1 MKHSSQRGRHGNR
14 LALVIVIL
22 AVIGAGLFGVRI
34 WEERQDKAAAG
45 NSEPALNER
54 PRVYYNNSWYVLR
67 DDLET
72 FLVMGLDQYEYAI
85 NQTDGY
91 NNHQQADFLLL
102 MIADKKSNTYTALH
116 INRDTMAEIQRL
128 GLNGQK
134 LDTFT
139 GQLALAHTYGSGG
152 KDSCRNTVT
161 AVSRF
166 LYDVP
171 IDHYFSVTMDAIPVL
186 NDLVGGVTVHIDD
199 DFSAVDPSMK
209 QGRDIRLVGQQA
221 LTFVRFRR
229 GVGDQTNL
237 SRMERQRAFISALYI
252 QLSEKMQENES
263 FGRQLA
269 LKLADYTVSDL
280 TTTELSNFAE
290 RYKDYT
296 FVGIRSMQGEAVKGE
311 QFMEYYVDEADLQRL
326 VIELFFERTDR

>member
-1 MKHSSQRGRHGNR
+1 MKNSSQRGKHGNR

-22 AVIGAGLFGVRI
+22 AVIGAGLFGIRI

-45 NSEPALNER
+45 DQEPALNDR
-54 PRVYYNNSWYVLR
+54 PRVYYNDSWYVLR

-171 IDHYFSVTMDAIPVL
+171 IDHYFSVTMDAIPIL

-199 DFSAVDPSMK
+199 DFSAVDPSLK

-221 LTFVRFRR
+221 LTFVRFRK

-252 QLSEKMQENES
+252 QLSEKMQENEG

-296 FVGIRSMQGEAVKGE
+296 FVGIQSMQGEAVKGE

-326 VIELFFERTDR
+326 VIELFFERTDH

>member
-1 MKHSSQRGRHGNR
+1 MKHSSQRGKHGNR

-22 AVIGAGLFGVRI
+22 AVIGAGLFGIRI
-34 WEERQDKAAAG
+34 WEEKQDKAAAG
-45 NSEPALNER
+45 DQEPAPNDR
-54 PRVYYNNSWYVLR
+54 PRVYYNDSWYVLR

-221 LTFVRFRR
+221 LTFVRFRK

-252 QLSEKMQENES
+252 QLSEKMQENEG
-263 FGRQLA
+263 FGSQLA

-296 FVGIRSMQGEAVKGE
+296 FVGIQSMQGEAVKGE
-311 QFMEYYVDEADLQRL
+311 QFMEYYVNEADLQRL